1 MNEIIGNKITK
12 SIFLIV
18 LAFILFNVMGY
29 VIAGIFIAAGFY
41 FIYKKNTQLP
51 VVYEQNPFREETK
64 GTDYYIKELNELRK
78 KIKDM

>member
-41 FIYKKNTQLP
+41 FLYKKYTQFP
-51 VVYEQNPFREETK
+51 VVYDKASSGEENK
-64 GTDYYIKELNELRK
+64 GIDYYIEELNSLRK